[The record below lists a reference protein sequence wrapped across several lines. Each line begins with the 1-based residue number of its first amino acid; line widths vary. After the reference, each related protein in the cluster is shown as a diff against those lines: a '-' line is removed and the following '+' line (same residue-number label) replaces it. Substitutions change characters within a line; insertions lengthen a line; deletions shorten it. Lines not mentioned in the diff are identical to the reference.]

1 VSPAGNASLVQTF
14 SFGSASLNYNQGV
27 SVAGGFGGSNNTLS
41 VSGLLTL
48 TTLLRNLLVVFGPT
62 YTRSDPLLSQVPGQV
77 NLWSVSM
84 DLGAT
89 YQIARFVG
97 AYGRYTFFVQ
107 RSGGSSDQADVDQN
121 RVTFGLQFGY
131 PINFD

>member
-1 VSPAGNASLVQTF
+1 
-14 SFGSASLNYNQGV
+14 
-27 SVAGGFGGSNNTLS
+27 
-41 VSGLLTL
+41 
-48 TTLLRNLLVVFGPT
+48 
-62 YTRSDPLLSQVPGQV
+62 VPGQV